1 MPTVSA
7 RMPEEDEAELEAVA
21 DLLAEDKST
30 TIRKALRE
38 GLATLRERHAVERY
52 QSGDVSVNEAARLAG
67 LSVAEWLELAGERG
81 LTTQLSETDLT
92 FDAERAG
99 ELCSSSTPRP
109 RTTSG
114 RSASS
119 NCSMPSR
126 AKLRSR
132 RQ

>member
-67 LSVAEWLELAGERG
+67 LSIAEWLELAQARG
-81 LTTQLSETDLT
+81 LTTQLDETDLT

-99 ELCSSSTPRP
+99 EL
-109 RTTSG
+109 
-114 RSASS
+114 
-119 NCSMPSR
+119 
-126 AKLRSR
+126 
-132 RQ
+132 